1 MFATLC
7 QQFAPRLLAQ
17 VLQQIQL
24 LVELLG
30 SAADTGFLDF
40 VQPLVS
46 MAGVVDIPAGTGD
59 CPATVQRF

>member
-30 SAADTGFLDF
+30 VPSNSTGVIRHKRLSIWKPQLRTNW
-40 VQPLVS
+40 V
-46 MAGVVDIPAGTGD
+46 
-59 CPATVQRF
+59 